1 MMGSRRHS
9 GFSFIELLITLAI
22 VSVLASI
29 VYPMAELR
37 QQRQREQELRAALG
51 EIRSALDAY
60 KQAGDEGRIPRSA
73 ADSGYPRSLLEL
85 VDGVTDA
92 KDPGR
97 RKLYFLRR
105 MPRDPMSPDAS
116 VPAHLTWAQ
125 RSYESPPD
133 RPAPGKDVFD
143 VFSTSAGTGLNGI
156 PYKEW

>member
-1 MMGSRRHS
+1 MRMRDR
-9 GFSFIELLITLAI
+9 GFSFIELLVTLAVI
-22 VSVLASI
+22 SVLASI

-37 QQRQREQELRAALG
+37 QQRQREQELRAALM

-60 KQAGDEGRIPRSA
+60 KQAGDEGRIPRGA
-73 ADSGYPRSLLEL
+73 ADSGYPKSLLEL
-85 VDGVTDA
+85 VEGVPDV

-105 MPRDPMSPDAS
+105 IPRDPMFPDPG
-116 VPAHLTWAQ
+116 VPAHLTWLL

-133 RPAPGKDVFD
+133 RPAKGSDVFD
-143 VFSTSAGTGLNGI
+143 VFSTSEGAGLNGV